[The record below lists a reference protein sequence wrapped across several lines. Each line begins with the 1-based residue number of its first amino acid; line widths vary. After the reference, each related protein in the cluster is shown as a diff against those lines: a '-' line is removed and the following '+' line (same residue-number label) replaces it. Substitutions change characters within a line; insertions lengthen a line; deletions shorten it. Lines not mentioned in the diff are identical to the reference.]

1 MVHLE
6 EFIIMNKLVKSS
18 STTCWMNRNQWI
30 NESFNGFNKWNRT
43 FIRSDADNQ
52 LRIYVY
58 FKQNTKHYNTVERI
72 WCFSLLKNESKLNFC
87 WFWSFWFDETNISW
101 HQLRDWDTERLS
113 HVTSDHFLLV
123 SSCDHTDSDK
133 ICNKLK
139 CKTQL
144 GTEAAPSRTCGESLK
159 SNWANNYRSV
169 SIHAT
174 TLSDRWLLWSV

>member
-1 MVHLE
+1 MSHLMDLISGTE
-6 EFIIMNKLVKSS
+6 HLFAAMLIINFAFMCISS
-18 STTCWMNRNQWI
+18 KIPT
-30 NESFNGFNKWNRT
+30 
-43 FIRSDADNQ
+43 
-52 LRIYVY
+52 L
-58 FKQNTKHYNTVERI
+58 HTVERI
-72 WCFSLLKNESKLNFC
+72 LCFLLLKNESKLNFC
-87 WFWSFWFDETNISW
+87 WFWSFWFDETNTSR
-101 HQLRDWDTERLS
+101 HQLRAGDQERLS

-144 GTEAAPSRTCGESLK
+144 GTEAAPSRTCGQLLK